1 MTELKDFEIY
11 LLIENNKLKIFLLDT
26 LNLKNVY
33 TNELAIDKN
42 LNFNFEMLSKFL
54 DDNIFKIEK
63 LSGVF
68 IDDIIL
74 MVDNNT
80 ELQTNVGIKKKNNN
94 DIADLK
100 SLNQALVELKDLFK
114 ENHKDQEII
123 HMLIENFMINGK
135 NYKYFVD
142 NLKSGYLN
150 LDVKFIT
157 LPQKLVIKFNRIFE
171 RYQIKVKYFVSGR
184 YLKNF
189 KAGKDTDISIM
200 AHKILNGY
208 NKNEITIVPKIQEN
222 RGFFEKFFQLFS

>member
-11 LLIENNKLKIFLLDT
+11 LSIENYKLKIFLLDT

-33 TNELAIDKN
+33 SNELTIDKN
-42 LNFNFEMLSKFL
+42 LNFDFEM
-54 DDNIFKIEK
+54 

-80 ELQTNVGIKKKNNN
+80 ELQTNVSIKKKNNN

-100 SLNQALVELKDLFK
+100 SLNQVLVELKDLFK
-114 ENHKDQEII
+114 ESHKDQEII
-123 HMLIENFMINGK
+123 HMLIENFMIDGK

-142 NLKSGYLN
+142 NLKSDYLN

-157 LPQKLVIKFNRIFE
+157 LPEKLVIKLNRIFE

-189 KAGKDTDISIM
+189 IAGKDTEISIM

-208 NKNEITIVPKIQEN
+208 NKNEITIIPKIAKN